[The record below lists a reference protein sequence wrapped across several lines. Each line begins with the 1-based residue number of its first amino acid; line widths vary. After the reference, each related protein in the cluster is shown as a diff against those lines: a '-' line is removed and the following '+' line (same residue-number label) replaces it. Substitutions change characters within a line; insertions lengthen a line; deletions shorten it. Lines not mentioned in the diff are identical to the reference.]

1 MQIKSIDALSLK
13 IRLDQA
19 SVILIDIREPHEHT
33 REHIEG
39 ARLVRLS
46 RFQAEDFGA
55 VHDKIAVFHWASL
68 LSSWNSPSHGCAPV
82 CGSRRISV

>member
-19 SVILIDIREPHEHT
+19 SVILIDVREPHEHT
-33 REHIEG
+33 REHLEG
-39 ARLVRLS
+39 ARLVPLS

-55 VHDKIAVFHWASL
+55 FVTRSPCSIVTAAVVPA
-68 LSSWNSPSHGCAPV
+68 
-82 CGSRRISV
+82 RISASSCRTAFATPIT